1 MHVSSDND
9 SLQGRFLAQQKHKYS
24 LGQGHICGLEP
35 LMTPIL
41 TPLMKNFFIM
51 KSNLPLITHFC
62 AESRFS
68 YKSPNRIARGPSRPP
83 PGHLAEKPSEAS
95 KTGRVANHG
104 SNYAIILALKLPA
117 GLPDALRTVSSVNT
131 RSSSTAVVWSTTIH
145 GFNTKLQ
152 LILPAG
158 PPDPSRTA
166 SPGSPSGGSKA

>member
-1 MHVSSDND
+1 
-9 SLQGRFLAQQKHKYS
+9 
-24 LGQGHICGLEP
+24 
-35 LMTPIL
+35 MTPNV

-62 AESRFS
+62 IESRFS
-68 YKSPNRIARGPSRPP
+68 YKSPNRIARGTSRRPP
-83 PGHLAEKPSEAS
+83 DDLAEKPSEAS

-104 SNYAIILALKLPA
+104 SNYAIILALKLPV
-117 GLPDALRTVSSVNT
+117 GLPDALRTVSSFNT
-131 RSSSTAVVWSTTIH
+131 WSTSTAVAWPTTIH
-145 GFNTKLQ
+145 SFNIKLQ